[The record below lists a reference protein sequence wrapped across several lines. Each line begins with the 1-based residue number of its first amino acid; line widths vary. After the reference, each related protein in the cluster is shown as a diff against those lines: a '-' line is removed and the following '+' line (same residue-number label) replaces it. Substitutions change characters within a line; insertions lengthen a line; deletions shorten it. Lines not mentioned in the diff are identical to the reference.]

1 MVASGRA
8 MNEMK
13 KEGMLVAL
21 EKLLTAST
29 RGSAKT
35 AAMTVPSKSSRT
47 ALIAVDLGFSTVSTL
62 SSL

>member
-1 MVASGRA
+1 
-8 MNEMK
+8 MK

-35 AAMTVPSKSSRT
+35 AAMTVPSNSSRT